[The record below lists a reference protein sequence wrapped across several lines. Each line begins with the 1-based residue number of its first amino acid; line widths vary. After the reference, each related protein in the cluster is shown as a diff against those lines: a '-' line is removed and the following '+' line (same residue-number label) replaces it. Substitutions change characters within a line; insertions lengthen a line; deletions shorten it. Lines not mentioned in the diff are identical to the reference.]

1 MENNKLKELAQEYFA
16 TYKTIDEQSL
26 YTFLADNQ
34 WKIYAY
40 YQKQS
45 LEDTIR
51 TELDEDN
58 FDVKR
63 IPETLIESMA
73 YDLEEQI
80 FDEYEFRDMM
90 SNIIDFYKEDL
101 KEYKLEEINNE

>member
-1 MENNKLKELAQEYFA
+1 MENNKLRELSKAFFENNEKPTEYEL
-16 TYKTIDEQSL
+16 YK
-26 YTFLADNQ
+26 FLVDNE
-34 WKIYAY
+34 WRIYAH

-45 LEDTIR
+45 LENTIR

-90 SNIIDFYKEDL
+90 SDIMDFYKEDL
-101 KEYKLEEINNE
+101 EEYKLEEDE

>member
-1 MENNKLKELAQEYFA
+1 MENNKLRELAKEFCKQHSYANE
-16 TYKTIDEQSL
+16 DDL
-26 YTFLADNQ
+26 YNFLEVNE
-34 WKIYAY
+34 WRIYAH

-45 LEDTIR
+45 LENTIR
-51 TELDEDN
+51 TELDEYN
-58 FDVKR
+58 FDAKR

-101 KEYKLEEINNE
+101 QEYAVED